1 MNKNGEQGSFSIGT
15 VCQRTGINPVTLR
28 AWERRYGLLRPQ
40 RTAKG
45 RRLYSESDIRR
56 VERILALLDEGI
68 AVSQIG
74 RILDQQNAGGGRE
87 PAAPNLIWK
96 SYLDQILSAVRV
108 FDEQALDRAY
118 QDALSVFPVD
128 LATRNLIIPAL
139 GELGVRWQQGTGTV
153 AEEHFFNVFIR
164 NKVGA
169 RLHHQARNATGARVV
184 AACMP
189 GEQHE
194 LGLLLFGL
202 YAAERNYR
210 VVLLGADTPLRDI
223 PTVVQRCRARWVALA
238 ANYAVDSGTLRKD
251 LVVLVQALKVPVFVG
266 GHQAVSEAHSI
277 RRAGA
282 HALGDDLDNALLR
295 IEATMR
301 QMRSRRA
308 GGEAQ
313 AR

>member
-1 MNKNGEQGSFSIGT
+1 MQDSTEQGSFSIGT
-15 VCQRTGINPVTLR
+15 VCRRTGINPITLR
-28 AWERRYGLLRPQ
+28 AWERRYGLLHPQ

-45 RRLYSESDIRR
+45 RRLYSEADIRR
-56 VERILALLDEGI
+56 VEQILALLDQGF
-68 AVSQIG
+68 AVSQVG
-74 RILDQQNAGGGRE
+74 RVLDRRTATAPPEAGADAVWQGYLERILG
-87 PAAPNLIWK
+87 
-96 SYLDQILSAVRV
+96 AVHA

-139 GELGVRWQQGTGTV
+139 GELGIRWQQGTGTV

-238 ANYAVDSGTLRKD
+238 ANYAVESGTLRKD

-266 GHQAVSEAHSI
+266 GHQAVSEARSI

-282 HALGDDLDNALLR
+282 HALGDDLDHALLR

>member
-1 MNKNGEQGSFSIGT
+1 MDKNAEQPSFSIGT

-40 RTAKG
+40 RTSKG

-56 VERILALLDEGI
+56 VEQILALLDEGI
-68 AVSQIG
+68 AVSQVG
-74 RILDQQNAGGGRE
+74 RVLDRQTGG
-87 PAAPNLIWK
+87 AAQAASADAIWRV
-96 SYLDQILSAVRV
+96 YLDQILDAVHD
-108 FDEQALDRAY
+108 FDEQALERAY

-128 LATRNLIIPAL
+128 LATRNLITPAL
-139 GELGVRWQQGTGTV
+139 KALGKRWQDGIGTV

-169 RLHHQARNATGARVV
+169 RIHHQVRNATGARVV

-238 ANYAVDSGTLRKD
+238 ANYAVEDSVLRKD
-251 LVVLVQALKVPVFVG
+251 LAALVRALKVPVFVG
-266 GHQAVSEAHSI
+266 GHQAVSEACSI
-277 RRAGA
+277 TRAGA
-282 HALGDDLDNALLR
+282 HALGDDLDQALVR
-295 IEATMR
+295 IEAAMR
-301 QMRSRRA
+301 QRRLRQTGA
-308 GGEAQ
+308 AGEAG
-313 AR
+313 

>member
-45 RRLYSESDIRR
+45 RRLYSEADIRR

-68 AVSQIG
+68 AVSQVG
-74 RILDQQNAGGGRE
+74 RILDQQNAGGARE

-108 FDEQALDRAY
+108 FDEQALERAY
-118 QDALSVFPVD
+118 QDALAVFPVD
-128 LATRNLIIPAL
+128 LTTRNLIIPAL
-139 GELGVRWQQGTGTV
+139 KQLGERWEEGTGTV

-169 RLHHQARNATGARVV
+169 RIHHQARNATGARVV

-210 VVLLGADTPLRDI
+210 VVLLGADTPLADL
-223 PTVVQRCRARWVALA
+223 PTVVSRCNARWVALA
-238 ANYAVDSGTLRKD
+238 ANYAVEGSVLRTD
-251 LVVLVQALKVPVFVG
+251 LAALVRALQVPVFVG
-266 GHQAVSEAHSI
+266 GRQAAAEERSI
-277 RRAGA
+277 TRAGA
-282 HALGDDLDNALLR
+282 HCLGDDLDQALVR
-295 IEATMR
+295 IEAAMR
-301 QMRSRRA
+301 QLRSRES
-308 GGEAQ
+308 GSNGQ
-313 AR
+313 P